1 MNVGPKLKTASA
13 RRWRVAAVAGLAV
26 ITAPL
31 WAQSSRI
38 FRDGNTWVEET
49 TGTVPAGR
57 EFRAATDMGSLQ
69 VQGGAPQVTYVVRKR
84 STADT
89 EEAARKQFEQL
100 RITASKVGDAVVLE
114 GRTIGR
120 SLNRLAADFVVQIPH
135 LTPVVKAETRGGAL
149 SLNSIQGTIM
159 AFTAGG
165 AVRLNDLDGAVTVK
179 SGGGAMEAGSVN
191 SDLSLESGGGAIVVE
206 RVAGKLIVKTGGG
219 KVHIGTSGPATIET
233 GAGNVEVN
241 KCAGDLTATSGGG
254 NLNFGDVGGSLKA
267 ETGGGS
273 VRVGSAQGFVKIIT
287 GGGSVELW
295 KVGQGA
301 YVETG
306 GGAITAQFVGGRN
319 QFRESYLHT
328 TLGNIVVYLPRDL
341 GVDVHASTELA
352 SGSGINSAFKGIAI
366 SSEGGQYG
374 PKSMFGEGQLN
385 GGGPI
390 LRLRTT
396 VGQID
401 IKQGQ

>member
-254 NLNFGDVGGSLKA
+254 NLNFGDIGGSLKA

-273 VRVGSAQGFVKIIT
+273 VRVGSAQGFVKIM
-287 GGGSVELW
+287 
-295 KVGQGA
+295 
-301 YVETG
+301 TG

-401 IKQGQ
+401 IRQGQ